1 MGADAAFEDLV
12 QIEQDLAASLERSR
26 QRRRSRRRN
35 RRVGRLRLLAVLA
48 LIGAVSVADRFGAP
62 DRLETPAPPAGLK
75 QTGTAPVSLA
85 APGAPP
91 PDVAAGPPL
100 AVDRAWRF
108 ASAAPGLVSVAVI
121 RPGGEVQA
129 LRGGRRFVS
138 ASMVKAVM
146 LAAYLRELAKD
157 GAALDYGAAMTLE
170 EMITYSD
177 NDAADEIYFSLGDEP
192 IEAAARAAGARTLD
206 VRGYW
211 SETYLSARDAAR
223 FIWAVERIIPVRFR
237 DFAMRQLAGVVSY
250 QRWGIPEA
258 AGTRWRVWFKGGWR
272 TTGLGALTHQ
282 TALLRRGDRRLAIAV
297 LTDGMPSMAAGTET
311 IEGVARRLIPPVSP
325 AESRP

>member
-26 QRRRSRRRN
+26 QRRNSRRRH
-35 RRVGRLRLLAVLA
+35 RRVGRLRLLAVLT
-48 LIGAVSVADRFGAP
+48 LIAAVSVADRFGAP
-62 DRLETPAPPAGLK
+62 DRPDTPAAPAGLG
-75 QTGTAPVSLA
+75 QTGTAPGPLA
-85 APGAPP
+85 TSGAPP
-91 PDVAAGPPL
+91 PGVADAPPPP

-157 GAALDYGAAMTLE
+157 GAALDHGAAMTLE

-211 SETYLSARDAAR
+211 SETYLSARDAVR
-223 FIWAVERIIPVRFR
+223 FIWAAERIVPVRFR
-237 DFAMRQLAGVVSY
+237 DFAMRQLAGVVPY

-258 AGTRWRVWFKGGWR
+258 AGNRWRVWFKGGWR

-282 TALLRRGDRRLAIAV
+282 TALLRRGQ
-297 LTDGMPSMAAGTET
+297 
-311 IEGVARRLIPPVSP
+311 
-325 AESRP
+325 